1 MLLAT
6 IAAITGLTLE
16 GLAYIAVAALALLQL
31 GPRERLGRA
40 LALYGAVSGGWALLL
55 ILGHLRYLAFLQA
68 EFVARLPLYGAL
80 ALPVIGLYLTRVF
93 LRVEDRRAAYWY
105 AGGTAYG
112 LALVLIDSNL
122 LPLGPN
128 WAALR
133 GWVMPAAL
141 AVGWGVF
148 AATMLLLTLLAHR
161 RAESALHRNRVRY
174 WALFVGLAL
183 LGDMFLFAN
192 WPVPASLSALLAAI
206 IAGYV
211 SLSHHLPDVRRL
223 VQESV
228 IYLLV
233 TLITGLLYLAL
244 FAAASY
250 TFLAWSLDPII
261 AWIILAVIL
270 ALAISP
276 LRNLAERLTR
286 TIFLGA
292 KYNSRQML
300 SDYSVAISNILEM
313 DRLAEVAVGLINDA
327 MGIRH
332 GTLFVVELQQEQGS
346 DNCFR
351 LRNVKTLG
359 AGEPG
364 DGRLAAS
371 SPLAV
376 YLGQEHTPLTHYDI
390 DLLPRFRSAAPEERA
405 WMKDLGM
412 DVFVPIYAQNEWIGL
427 LALGPKT
434 SNERYFEDDLLQLS
448 VLADQTAV
456 ALKNARLVDD
466 LRRLN
471 RTLDVVNRNLA
482 QMDRT
487 KSEFIDI
494 ISHELMTPLAIIM
507 GYNQLIMDDEDV
519 QKNPQYAHIFRGIDK
534 GTNRMREIVDT
545 MLDVAKIDTRSL
557 QLLSN
562 PVSISAPIQEA
573 ADQLAPALAERKLT
587 LEIKDLAGLPL
598 LETDLE
604 ALHKVFYHLIVNA
617 VKYTPDGGRI
627 TVSGRALAP
636 GTLPAWPEGGLEVI
650 VADTGIGI
658 DPQHLDLIFAK
669 FYQTGDVVAHSSGKT
684 KFKGGGPGLG
694 LAIVR
699 GLVDAHGGKVWAE
712 SLGYNEATCPGS
724 RFHVILPLRQN
735 KILPAA

>member
-1 MLLAT
+1 MLLANVAVT
-6 IAAITGLTLE
+6 IGFALE
-16 GLAYIAVAALALLQL
+16 ALVYFVVAVLAVRQL
-31 GPRERLGRA
+31 GLRERLGRA
-40 LALYGAVSGGWALLL
+40 LALYSVVSGVWGLLL
-55 ILGHLRYLAFLQA
+55 ILGQLGYLAFLQS
-68 EFVARLPLYGAL
+68 EFVGRLPLYGAL
-80 ALPVIGLYLTRVF
+80 VVAVIGLYLTRVF
-93 LRVEDRRAAYWY
+93 LRVEGKQGAYWY
-105 AGGTAYG
+105 LAGGLYS
-112 LALVLIDSNL
+112 LAVVLIDSNL
-122 LPLGPN
+122 LPLGAVWP
-128 WAALR
+128 ARRASVVL
-133 GWVMPAAL
+133 AAL

-148 AATMLLLTLLAHR
+148 AAAVVLLTLLAHR

-183 LGDMFLFAN
+183 LGHMFAFAG
-192 WPVPASLSALLAAI
+192 WLVPASLSALLAALV
-206 IAGYV
+206 AGYV

-228 IYLLV
+228 VFLLV
-233 TLITGLLYLAL
+233 TAVTSLFYLGL
-244 FAAASY
+244 FALASY
-250 TFLAWSLDPII
+250 TFLAWPMDPVI

-270 ALAISP
+270 AFAISP
-276 LRNLAERLTR
+276 LRDLTHRLTR

-292 KYNSRQML
+292 DYNSRQML
-300 SDYSVAISNILEM
+300 SDYSVAISNILDL

-332 GTLFVVELQQEQGS
+332 GSLFVVELKEAEGGDS
-346 DNCFR
+346 YFL
-351 LRNVKTLG
+351 LRNVKSPGADKLG
-359 AGEPG
+359 Q
-364 DGRLAAS
+364 GRLAAN
-371 SPLAV
+371 SPLAI
-376 YLGQEHTPLTHYDI
+376 YLGQEHTSLTHYDI
-390 DLLPRFRSAAPEERA
+390 DLLPRFRNAAPEARA

-434 SNERYFEDDLLQLS
+434 SSEPYFDDDLLQLS

-471 RTLDVVNRNLA
+471 RTLDEVNRNLA

-494 ISHELMTPLAIIM
+494 VSHELMTPLAIIM
-507 GYNQLIMDDEDV
+507 GYNQLILDDDII
-519 QKNPQYAHIFRGIDK
+519 QQDAQYTHIFQGINK
-534 GTNRMREIVDT
+534 GTIRMREIVDT

-557 QLLSN
+557 RLQAN
-562 PVSISAPIQEA
+562 PVSIRAPIQEV
-573 ADQLAPALAERKLT
+573 ADKLGPALAERRIS
-587 LEIKDLAGLPL
+587 LEIKDLTSLPL

-604 ALHKVFYHLIVNA
+604 ALNKVFYHLIVNA

-627 TVSGRALAP
+627 TVSGRALPA
-636 GTLPAWPEGGLEVI
+636 GALPAVPEGGLELI

-699 GLVDAHGGKVWAE
+699 GIVDAHGGKVWAE
-712 SLGYNEATCPGS
+712 SLGHDEETCPGS
-724 RFHVILPLRQN
+724 RFHVVLPLRQ
-735 KILPAA
+735 KKGLAA